1 MLVEFASFI
10 SPLVQLS
17 KLLLL
22 LLVRISLC
30 FCKATL
36 PLGRVDHWM
45 LGWGAGIFLSDGNF
59 WSFEI
64 GAPADEGASLLSSL
78 VSEAWELE
86 GKLGVQIPEE
96 NFVGIFRI
104 CFPPSVPLSNSSDVL
119 LHQHTVAFHV
129 HTVCKVS
136 SRLKII
142 CLGF

>member
-1 MLVEFASFI
+1 METKFGPLLSPESCRECGFFSESCVLTFDDETVWSMFVEFASFI

-45 LGWGAGIFLSDGNF
+45 LGWGAGIFLSGGNF

-86 GKLGVQIPEE
+86 GRQKKLLYQY
-96 NFVGIFRI
+96 
-104 CFPPSVPLSNSSDVL
+104 
-119 LHQHTVAFHV
+119 LH
-129 HTVCKVS
+129 
-136 SRLKII
+136 
-142 CLGF
+142 